1 MSSESFYLLAAKV
14 LSNEATPLEV
24 ADLEKIMAENQEW
37 KAVFQNLEELWNTKP
52 RQSTDQTITEEAY
65 LLHLGKIK
73 DAVNDFEIEGES
85 TVEASEDFQ
94 LYPISRKWY
103 QKWQSYAAITVLGI
117 ICVVSFR
124 FLGQTS
130 ASPTLAENTGK
141 HVNEIN
147 VNPGA
152 RSKVQLPDGSQVWV
166 NSDSKLSYPESFK
179 GEKREVF
186 LEGEAYFDVVKDPSH
201 PFIVHTSGIDIR
213 VLGTAFNVKAYKA
226 EPTIEATLVHGMI
239 EVTKTNQPNA
249 SKVILKK
256 HEKLI
261 FDKNSEEPLAK
272 TPAEKEYTS
281 LRKVSKP
288 AITIT
293 QLSKNLPD
301 TAFLET
307 SWVYNRL
314 SFEEEAFENLAL
326 KMERWFN
333 VKIIIKNE
341 KIKSY
346 KLTGSFENETIDEA
360 LRELQYLVS
369 FTYKK
374 NGREIV
380 VTGK

>member
-1 MSSESFYLLAAKV
+1 M
-14 LSNEATPLEV
+14 
-24 ADLEKIMAENQEW
+24 
-37 KAVFQNLEELWNTKP
+37 
-52 RQSTDQTITEEAY
+52 
-65 LLHLGKIK
+65 
-73 DAVNDFEIEGES
+73 
-85 TVEASEDFQ
+85 
-94 LYPISRKWY
+94 
-103 QKWQSYAAITVLGI
+103 
-117 ICVVSFR
+117 
-124 FLGQTS
+124 
-130 ASPTLAENTGK
+130 
-141 HVNEIN
+141 
-147 VNPGA
+147 
-152 RSKVQLPDGSQVWV
+152 
-166 NSDSKLSYPESFK
+166 
-179 GEKREVF
+179 
-186 LEGEAYFDVVKDPSH
+186 KDPAH

-261 FDKNSEEPLAK
+261 FDKYSDETLAK
-272 TPAEKEYTS
+272 TAAEKDYPT

-369 FTYKK
+369 FSYKK